1 LGLPAVGQQLLHLAP
16 ALDGDDD
23 RANPVALGE
32 HELLD
37 RAVLELVEQRAEVT
51 HRLADGA
58 ELVGADPDGGRADG
72 HRTTKRRPGGGRT
85 ARHRRQIGDIPSGP
99 PATVRTA
106 MAPGTVHPG
115 PERFRPFAYLA
126 AQNAGL
132 YRRVMLAFVAAKR
145 RFVVHLRSE
154 DVLAELDR
162 DTSAAPK
169 AVIDALAQLVEWGNL
184 RADPDTSRVTSVEDF
199 HRARFLYQ
207 LTHAGEAAER
217 SLAVFD
223 EQLGRRGALQA
234 VALEDIATGLRA
246 LQALTLQDEPD
257 AARTGL
263 LLRDL
268 VRRCADLA
276 ENAQAFMG
284 SLQRTIDLYELDTEA
299 FRAYK
304 DRLIEYLERFI
315 KDLTGIGGE
324 IAEVLHRLDPA
335 GIDRLLAL
343 VARRDAEDAAPG
355 PGEAQDDRAPQG
367 FAAEL
372 ASWHER
378 WLGLQQWFVSSPEH
392 PSQAKLLRARA
403 RKAIPDLLAVVA
415 MLNERRAGRSD
426 RTADFRELAV
436 WFAQAPD
443 ETAMHRLWQATF
455 GLHRSRHLTLDAE
468 TAHARVESP
477 IFPAT
482 PWREAPPLMIS
493 PRLRRTGSYER
504 RGKPNRVIDRRGE
517 RRLLAERAVAE
528 AEQTA
533 AARARL
539 VTEHPIR
546 LSDLGHLD
554 RDAFSLFL
562 ALLGEALSAQRP
574 DEREIRTTTGD
585 GSLEILL
592 APVPGGALVEI
603 RTDAGVL
610 RGRDHELRISDLT
623 ASAPGRLVA

>member
-1 LGLPAVGQQLLHLAP
+1 M
-16 ALDGDDD
+16 
-23 RANPVALGE
+23 
-32 HELLD
+32 
-37 RAVLELVEQRAEVT
+37 
-51 HRLADGA
+51 
-58 ELVGADPDGGRADG
+58 
-72 HRTTKRRPGGGRT
+72 
-85 ARHRRQIGDIPSGP
+85 
-99 PATVRTA
+99 VR
-106 MAPGTVHPG
+106 GTVVRETQAPDPG
-115 PERFRPFAYLA
+115 RFKPFAYLA
-126 AQNAGL
+126 TQNAAP
-132 YRRVMLAFVAAKR
+132 YRRVMLAFVVAKR

-154 DVLAELDR
+154 DVLAEL
-162 DTSAAPK
+162 AADLPADPN
-169 AVIDALAQLVEWGNL
+169 AVVDALAQLVEWGNL

-246 LQALTLQDEPD
+246 LHELTQEAEPD
-257 AARTGL
+257 VGRTGL

-268 VRRCADLA
+268 VRRCVDLA

-284 SLQRTIDLYELDTEA
+284 SLHRTMDLYELDTEA

-324 IAEVLHRLDPA
+324 IAELLGRLDPA
-335 GIDRLLAL
+335 GIDRLLAI
-343 VARRDAEDAAPG
+343 VARRDAEDVAPG
-355 PGEAQDDRAPQG
+355 AGGAVSPEDFRAQA

-378 WLGLQQWFVSSPEH
+378 WLGLQQWFISSAEH

-403 RKAIPDLLAVVA
+403 RKAIPDLLAVIA
-415 MLNERRAGRSD
+415 LLNERRSGRSD

-443 ETAMHRLWQATF
+443 EAAMHRLWQATF
-455 GLHRSRHLTLDAE
+455 GLHSSRHLTLDAD
-468 TAHARVESP
+468 TTQARVKDPVSS
-477 IFPAT
+477 AT
-482 PWREAPPLMIS
+482 LWREAPPLMIS
-493 PRLRRTGSYER
+493 PRLRRTGSFER
-504 RGKPNRVIDRRGE
+504 RGKPNRVIDRRQE
-517 RRLLAERAVAE
+517 RQLLAERAAAE

-546 LSDLGHLD
+546 LSDLGRLD
-554 RDAFSLFL
+554 PDAFSLFL
-562 ALLGEALSAQRP
+562 ALLDEALSARRP
-574 DEREIRTTTGD
+574 GEREIRTTTGD
-585 GSLEILL
+585 GSLEIRL
-592 APVPGGALVEI
+592 APVPGGVPVQI
-603 RTDAGVL
+603 STDAGIFH
-610 RGRDHELRISDLT
+610 GSDHVVQIVDLT
-623 ASAPGRLVA
+623 ATARRLVA